1 MNFFAALVIS
11 VILCLGTSLTAQT
24 VSTFAGPN
32 IDVNDGLIQA
42 ADGTIYGSRFGGSYV
57 YRVTPNGDVTEYM
70 GGFSA
75 PNGLAFDADS
85 NLVVADHFGNQVYKV
100 MADSTKV
107 PFGDTLNTPA
117 GVIKDPLSD
126 TLYVAQ
132 YSANKVVKMPPD
144 GSIIPFINSAE
155 FDGPVGMAWDENNR
169 LYIANFNDGKIF
181 RVDGSTLVQIAT
193 VPGNSFSAIGFIA
206 YGAGKIYATGIA
218 RHRIYEIDPATGVR
232 TTLAGTG
239 VPGTVNGPAADARFH
254 SPNGILFDERTNN
267 IYVSDGQTRTLR
279 LITGVVTGISLQ
291 SQPGIAEAY
300 QLDQNY
306 PNPFNPSTT
315 IRFRIPEAET
325 VQLTLYDMSGR
336 IVSNLVNGNL
346 PAGEHQLTF
355 EAAGLASGV
364 YTYRLKAGNYLK
376 TKRMILLK

>member
-1 MNFFAALVIS
+1 MKTFAVLMFTTT
-11 VILCLGTSLTAQT
+11 LFLGTFLTAQT
-24 VSTFAGPN
+24 VSTFVGPN

-57 YRVTPNGDVTEYM
+57 YRITPSGEVTEYM

-100 MADSTKV
+100 MPDSTKV

-117 GVIKDPLSD
+117 GVIKDPQSD

-132 YSANKVVKMPPD
+132 YSANKIVKMPPD
-144 GSIIPFINSAE
+144 GSIIPFISSNE
-155 FDGPVGMAWDENNR
+155 LDGPVGLAWDENNV
-169 LYIANFNDGKIF
+169 LFIGNFNDGKIF

-193 VPGNSFSAIGFIA
+193 VPGNGFAAIGFIA

-218 RHRIYEIDPATGVR
+218 RHRIYEIDPSTGAR

-254 SPNGILFDERTNN
+254 SPNGILFDERNN
-267 IYVSDGQTRTLR
+267 SIYVSDGQTRTVR

-291 SQPGIAEAY
+291 SQPGIADFY

-315 IRFRIPEAET
+315 IRFRMPKAET
-325 VQLTLYDMSGR
+325 VQLTLYDMGGR
-336 IVSNLVNGNL
+336 VVENLINESL

-355 EAAGLASGV
+355 QAAGLASGM
-364 YTYRLKAGNYLK
+364 YTYQLKAGGYLK